1 VLVAPGQGLKGII
14 NDQQVAM
21 GSLGYLRE
29 LGFDVDSSGAIA
41 LTVNQAETAAHDGPV
56 TWWGIAGQVVGYFQ
70 LGDQIRPEA
79 LGVVQQ
85 LKLGGI
91 QPVMLS
97 GDRPDAVEYLADRLD
112 QMPWQA
118 QQSPHQK
125 LSMVESLKSQGF
137 VVGMVGDGMN
147 DGPALAAAHVSFA
160 MSEGTVLASEQADVT
175 LAGGLHGIVDLV
187 RLSGAVNRNI
197 RQNLLFAFAYNL
209 ALIPIASGLF
219 FPLTGWLLSPSF
231 AGLAMA
237 LSSVSVVLNAA
248 RLNRSAVTA

>member
-1 VLVAPGQGLKGII
+1 
-14 NDQQVAM
+14 
-21 GSLGYLRE
+21 
-29 LGFDVDSSGAIA
+29 
-41 LTVNQAETAAHDGPV
+41 
-56 TWWGIAGQVVGYFQ
+56 
-70 LGDQIRPEA
+70 
-79 LGVVQQ
+79 
-85 LKLGGI
+85 
-91 QPVMLS
+91 
-97 GDRPDAVEYLADRLD
+97 
-112 QMPWQA
+112 
-118 QQSPHQK
+118 
-125 LSMVESLKSQGF
+125 
-137 VVGMVGDGMN
+137 
-147 DGPALAAAHVSFA
+147 

-175 LAGGLHGIVDLV
+175 LAGGLQGIVDLV